1 MKTASDLE
9 TYLISSELPHER
21 IGDNMWV
28 VSVDSGSMSHV
39 VLWIDSDVV
48 GFRLKVTDLG
58 DKAPGPLMRKLL
70 ELNASEL
77 VHCAY
82 GIEEDAIVLVASQLL
97 STFDLEEFQAILDS
111 FGIAVSTHHSILSAL
126 L

>member
-9 TYLISSELPHER
+9 SYLISSELPYER
-21 IGDNMWV
+21 VGDNMWV

-39 VLWIDSDVV
+39 VVWIDADVV
-48 GFRLKVTDLG
+48 GFRLKVADLG
-58 DKAPGPLMRKLL
+58 EATSASLMRKLL

-82 GIEEDAIVLVASQLL
+82 GVEENAIVLVASQLM
-97 STFDLEEFQAILDS
+97 STFDLEEFQAVVDS
-111 FGIAVSTHHSILSAL
+111 FSIAVSTHHGILSAL

>member
-9 TYLISSELPHER
+9 SYLISSELPYER
-21 IGDNMWV
+21 VGDNMWV

-39 VLWIDSDVV
+39 VVWIDADVV
-48 GFRLKVTDLG
+48 GFRLKVADLG
-58 DKAPGPLMRKLL
+58 EATPAPLLRKLL

-82 GIEEDAIVLVASQLL
+82 GVEENAIVLVASQLM
-97 STFDLEEFQAILDS
+97 STFDLEEFQAVLDS
-111 FGIAVSTHHSILSAL
+111 FAIAVSTHHSILSAL